1 MFAPI
6 RVWGASASL
15 LMAICAFE
23 ACSSPHGG
31 VVGDGGSK
39 GGASGSGGSKDGGT
53 ADQPRDSSAAPDAS
67 ASGGAG
73 TPDAAVDSTGGGTGG
88 TGGQDAALDV
98 PSTNDAALDVPS
110 TPQGCLDGATRSC
123 KDDPDLMALGNC
135 GGGVELCTAGK
146 WGACSVAPA
155 SKDSCALIGDDATCN
170 GKPNEGCPCVDGD
183 KQPCGP
189 AADVGICKRGTQTC
203 AGTVWGACTGAVYA
217 AARDCTSAADNN
229 CDGLPDN
236 TLDAV
241 CVCAATT
248 TQPCGAHA
256 GKDGN
261 GRCKAGTQTCVAATD
276 HKTSAWGTCMGSV
289 GPATADACTTG
300 NDDNCNG
307 IANEGCTCVEGS
319 KQPCGPAAEIG
330 VCKKGSQTCTGGAW
344 GACVG
349 AVSAAARDCTSM
361 LDNDCD
367 GHPDNTIDAVCK
379 CASGA
384 SQACGQHA
392 GQDGKGP
399 CKAGSQTC
407 VVAADRKS
415 SVWGACS
422 GSVGPAS
429 RDCTSTTDND
439 CSGLPDNQD
448 TTCLC
453 PAGTT
458 GACPGNNTGSCRSGT
473 RMCILSADK
482 ASTTWATTCVGQV
495 LPAAADTCSPGN
507 DATCNMKLNEGCE
520 CLIGDPPKTCPCGT
534 QTCNNGKLNPC
545 VSACPAAPP
554 NGTPVCTAGACD
566 FMCDAGRFK
575 CGTRCYPDN
584 VSLFCPGSG
593 TPLCAS
599 WDFESG
605 RGSWGPWQNSDP
617 LVSVSIAASPAGKAG
632 SSLAYTF
639 SGALNGD
646 VGVTTPICS
655 SSIVLPAR
663 TSVKANVFVSMLNNT
678 TVAVEIS
685 SDSGESQD
693 DVQVM
698 TNRWTPVVMTGFDPR
713 GSMNLGITV
722 LVGQGAS
729 GTIYLDDFEI
739 VAP

>member
-1 MFAPI
+1 M
-6 RVWGASASL
+6 
-15 LMAICAFE
+15 
-23 ACSSPHGG
+23 
-31 VVGDGGSK
+31 
-39 GGASGSGGSKDGGT
+39 
-53 ADQPRDSSAAPDAS
+53 
-67 ASGGAG
+67 
-73 TPDAAVDSTGGGTGG
+73 
-88 TGGQDAALDV
+88 
-98 PSTNDAALDVPS
+98 
-110 TPQGCLDGATRSC
+110 
-123 KDDPDLMALGNC
+123 
-135 GGGVELCTAGK
+135 
-146 WGACSVAPA
+146 
-155 SKDSCALIGDDATCN
+155 
-170 GKPNEGCPCVDGD
+170 
-183 KQPCGP
+183 
-189 AADVGICKRGTQTC
+189 
-203 AGTVWGACTGAVYA
+203 
-217 AARDCTSAADNN
+217 
-229 CDGLPDN
+229 PDN

-248 TQPCGAHA
+248 TRPCGEHA
-256 GKDGN
+256 GQDGK
-261 GRCKAGTQTCVAATD
+261 GRCMAGTQTCVVATD
-276 HKTSAWGTCMGSV
+276 RKTSAWGTCTGSV
-289 GPATADACTTG
+289 GPAAADTCTPG
-300 NDDNCNG
+300 NNDNCNS

-319 KQPCGPAAEIG
+319 TQACGPAAAVGI
-330 VCKKGSQTCTGGAW
+330 CKKGSQTCTGAAW

-349 AVSAAARDCTSM
+349 AVFAGARDCTST

-367 GHPDNTIDAVCK
+367 GHPDNTIDAVCA

-384 SQACGQHA
+384 TQACGQHPGQDGNGPCKAGSQTCAVAADKKSSAWGACIGSVGPAPADGCDQMNDDNCNTILHEGCTCVNGAPRACGPSAIGICKPGTQTCTNATWPTACTGAVTAQPRDCTSTADNDCNGLPDNTIDAVCGCAAGATRACGQHA